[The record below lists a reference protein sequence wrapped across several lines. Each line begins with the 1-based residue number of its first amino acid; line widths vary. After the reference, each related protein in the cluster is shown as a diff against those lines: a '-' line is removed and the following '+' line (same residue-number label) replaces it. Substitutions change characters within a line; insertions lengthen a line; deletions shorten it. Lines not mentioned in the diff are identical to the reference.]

1 MLNFVLFFIAVILA
15 VILGMK
21 TKVNMGIWAYM
32 FAFILGL
39 FFCGMSVSQ
48 VIAKFPTSNFYMFI
62 IAAMFYAFGQLNGT
76 ISLMAKKLVYKFRN
90 QTWMGPFVLFVIA
103 SVISL
108 SGAGGTTGLII
119 TGMVYPFAAAM
130 NINLLPCLVAVHAA
144 AGGWGFVPWTAAG
157 ANNVAIFSQYSD
169 ADMALN
175 SSFVAVVI
183 ATIVYIIALVVTSAK
198 HGVFKKR
205 ELQVGSTDFVEK
217 PEDFTPQQRT
227 TFWIIIAAIILIVV
241 PIFLKTVAPTA
252 FTKRLAAI
260 FCIQTVWTLGVIILA
275 LLNLGDL
282 KEIIAKKVPWNTII
296 LVTGMCTMFGL
307 AQTLGV
313 VDILGNIVAG
323 MPKILILPCLA
334 LVNAIL
340 SFFVSGV
347 VLAPFFAP
355 LIPTFAAATGISPLL
370 LMAAVCA
377 GGGATSISPVSAGGA
392 YVLSGVP
399 DGPEKEKATAGLAK
413 VAIFNLPV
421 EFIIWLVISILFVK

>member
-15 VILGMK
+15 VVLGMK
-21 TKVNMGIWAYM
+21 TKVNMGVWAYM

-39 FFCGMSVSQ
+39 FFCNMSVSQ
-48 VIAKFPTSNFYMFI
+48 VIAKFPTSNFYMFV

-119 TGMVYPFAAAM
+119 TGMIYPFAAAM

-157 ANNVAIFSQYSD
+157 ANNVSIFSQYSD
-169 ADMALN
+169 PDMALN

-183 ATIVYIIALVVTSAK
+183 ATIVYIIALVVVSAK

-205 ELQVGSTDFVEK
+205 ELQAGVVEVEK
-217 PEDFTPQQRT
+217 PEDFSPEQRK
-227 TFWIIIAAIILIVV
+227 TFWIIIAAIILIVI
-241 PIFLKTVAPTA
+241 PIFLKTVIPTA

-260 FCIQTVWTLGVIILA
+260 FCIQTVWTLGVIVLA

-307 AQTLGV
+307 AQALGV
-313 VDILGNIVAG
+313 VDVLGNIVAG
-323 MPKILILPCLA
+323 VPKILVLPCLA

-399 DGPEKEKATAGLAK
+399 DGPEKEKATGGLAK